1 MGRLV
6 RRVSGRFPGHIIH
19 CSFGERSLCVTKH
32 PSDDPSADLDL
43 LRLLERHPEY
53 SQRQLSSELGVSLGK
68 THYLLKALLDKGLV
82 KAQNFRRADN
92 KLAYLYVL
100 TPTGGLQKMQLTRS
114 FLARKEQ
121 EFVSL
126 REQIA
131 ALRGELSSRPDA
143 AAAQESATR

>member
-1 MGRLV
+1 M
-6 RRVSGRFPGHIIH
+6 
-19 CSFGERSLCVTKH
+19 TKH
-32 PSDDPSADLDL
+32 PADDPSADLDL
-43 LRLLERHPEY
+43 LRLLEQHPEY
-53 SQRQLSSELGVSLGK
+53 SQRQLSSALGISLGK

-100 TPTGGLQKMQLTRS
+100 TPSGARQKVQLTRS

-131 ALRGELSSRPDA
+131 ALRGELSARPDA
-143 AAAQESATR
+143 PAEQERSSR